1 MEKFIYKAQDVKGK
15 IVTGKVSAIN
25 EEKVVA
31 FLQEKGYVVL
41 SVKATSKSVIKG
53 AIGEKFSKVSSSSL
67 IFFAEQLSTLIE
79 GGVPIVRAITLLSE
93 NTSDKKL
100 GIVLNKIA
108 KDLSSGSSFSGAV
121 EKHPDVFDNLWKTL
135 IQVGEVGGK
144 LSLVLRQITDYVK
157 STERMKSKIITAL
170 TYPAIL
176 LLMAVGVLAF
186 FIIKIVPTFAKIF
199 EDFQMD
205 LPVITKMVLGISTT
219 FTNNLVFVILG
230 LVIVVVAFNMYLA
243 TTGGK
248 RAWHGTLM
256 ELPIFGTFV
265 KNIYYERMLST
276 LSTMLKSGVT
286 ILNSISVLEEVFSS
300 NLIIQDA
307 LIKAKKEVSSGKSIS
322 ESFASTETFPK
333 IMTEMMLMGEESGK
347 LPDIIA
353 TLGSFYEEQINQ
365 FIARFSAIIDPILI
379 IGIGGII
386 LVVVAS
392 IFIPI
397 FKLSQVGGTGG
408 GG

>member
-1 MEKFIYKAQDVKGK
+1 MEKFIYKAQDAKGK
-15 IVTGKVSAIN
+15 IVNGKVSAVS
-25 EEKVVA
+25 EEKVVE
-31 FLQEKGYVVL
+31 FLQEKGFVVL
-41 SVKATSKSVIKG
+41 SVKGTSKDVLKGVIK
-53 AIGEKFSKVSSSSL
+53 AKFSKVSKGSL
-67 IFFAEQLSTLIE
+67 IFFAEQLSTLID
-79 GGVPIVRAITLLSE
+79 GGVPIVRAITLLGE

-100 GIVLNKIA
+100 GAILNKIA
-108 KDLSSGSSFSGAV
+108 KDLSSGTSFSSAV

-144 LSLVLRQITDYVK
+144 LSLVLRQITEYVK

-176 LLMAVGVLAF
+176 LLMAMGVLTF
-186 FIIKIVPTFAKIF
+186 FIVKIVPTFAKIF
-199 EDFQMD
+199 DDFQMD
-205 LPVITKMVLGISTT
+205 LPVITKMVLGVSTA
-219 FTNNLVFVILG
+219 FTDNLVFLILG
-230 LVIVVVAFNMYLA
+230 VVIVVVAFNMYLS
-243 TTGGK
+243 TKDGK
-248 RAWHGTLM
+248 RVWHGTLM
-256 ELPIFGTFV
+256 ELPLFGNFV
-265 KNIYYERMLST
+265 KNIYFERMLST

-286 ILNSISVLEEVFSS
+286 ILNSIGVLEEVFNN
-300 NLIIQDA
+300 NLVIQEA
-307 LIKAKKEVSSGKSIS
+307 LTKAKKEVSSGKSIS
-322 ESFASTETFPK
+322 ESFASTGTFPK

-365 FIARFSAIIDPILI
+365 FIARFSAVIDPILI

-397 FKLSQVGGTGG
+397 FQLSQVGS
-408 GG
+408 